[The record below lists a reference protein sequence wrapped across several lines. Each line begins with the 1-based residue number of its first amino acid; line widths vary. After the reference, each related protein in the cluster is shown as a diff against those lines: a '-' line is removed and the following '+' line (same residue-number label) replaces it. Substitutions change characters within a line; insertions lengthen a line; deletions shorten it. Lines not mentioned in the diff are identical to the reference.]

1 VTTWLGIVGPG
12 VRSRG
17 VDGDTWSDH
26 TDIRP
31 TILSL
36 TGLTDDY
43 AHDGRVLVETLKG
56 DALPDEVERGI
67 YRKLAV
73 AYKEITAPVGEL
85 GLASL
90 AISTTALAGDDET
103 YANLETLLA
112 DFTSRRDA
120 LAARMIQALENA
132 AFSGQ
137 EIDESSANDL
147 IDQAHHLLSKV
158 KRAAGTN

>member
-1 VTTWLGIVGPG
+1 

-17 VDGDTWSDH
+17 IDGDTWSDH

-31 TILSL
+31 TILAL

-43 AHDGRVLVETLKG
+43 AHDGRVLVEAPKG
-56 DALPDEVERGI
+56 DALPDAVERGI

-73 AYKEITAPVGEL
+73 AYKQITAPVGEL

-90 AISTTALAGDDET
+90 AISMTALAGDDAT

-112 DFTSRRDA
+112 DFTSQRDA
-120 LAARMIQALENA
+120 LAAQMIQALENA
-132 AFSGQ
+132 AFSGH
-137 EIDESSANDL
+137 EIDEGFANGL
-147 IDQAHHLLSKV
+147 IDQAHRLLRKV